1 MGSQDG
7 DTDAVKSAISQRAFL
22 EARRPFVVTP
32 ETSAGGV
39 SKADINARGTGL
51 TPLMYASKGAYLS
64 AMELLVSA
72 KANLEAQDED
82 GIRSLH
88 LAAMS
93 GELDAVSLLLK
104 AGAEAYAEDD
114 EGRTAMEHVPIALVR
129 TAKERQ
135 VWESLFKQG
144 GGGLCGMTKV
154 TSAV

>member
-1 MGSQDG
+1 
-7 DTDAVKSAISQRAFL
+7 
-22 EARRPFVVTP
+22 
-32 ETSAGGV
+32 
-39 SKADINARGTGL
+39 
-51 TPLMYASKGAYLS
+51 MYASKGAYLS
-64 AMELLVSA
+64 AMEQLVAA

-114 EGRTAMEHVPIALVR
+114 EGRTAMEHVPISLVR

-135 VWESLFKQG
+135 VWETLFKQG
-144 GGGLCGMTKV
+144 GGGLCGMAKV
-154 TSAV
+154 TSAVS